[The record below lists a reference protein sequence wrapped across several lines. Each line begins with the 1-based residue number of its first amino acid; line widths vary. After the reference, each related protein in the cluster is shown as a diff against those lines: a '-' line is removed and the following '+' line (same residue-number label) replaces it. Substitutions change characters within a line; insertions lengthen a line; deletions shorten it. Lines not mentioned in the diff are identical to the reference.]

1 MAIQDKTARAMIQ
14 DSQCNKV
21 YVSSLLQERC
31 PVTFKGLA
39 SVLDRHEVKWSL
51 LQDTKDIWCRDYMPI
66 QISVDQFAG
75 FLYDPDYLQSPLY
88 KKTITDGNLLC
99 RDLGMNVTSD
109 LSKLR
114 LDGGNIVKA
123 KDCFIMTSKV
133 FEENP
138 QISVRELSETL
149 ENTLEGMLIILPWD
163 TAEMFGHADG
173 ICRYAGNGTILMT
186 NYSQFD
192 PDMAYRFKRSLLPHF
207 NHVKE
212 LKYNVKKPY
221 KNNWAYIN
229 WLQTDNVL
237 ILPRFNVPED
247 EQAFEQIAK
256 LMPEYH
262 GRIEMVDSSDLV
274 IHGGSLNCCTWTVFE
289 K

>member
-1 MAIQDKTARAMIQ
+1 
-14 DSQCNKV
+14 
-21 YVSSLLQERC
+21 
-31 PVTFKGLA
+31 
-39 SVLDRHEVKWSL
+39 
-51 LQDTKDIWCRDYMPI
+51 MPI

-75 FLYDPDYLQSPLY
+75 YLYDPDYLQSPLY

-109 LSKLR
+109 LLKLR

-149 ENTLEGMLIILPWD
+149 ENTFEGRLIILPWD